1 MKILVTG
8 GAGFIGTNLC
18 NELRSRGKNVVACDL
33 YNTDGDDYIRCDV
46 RNYRQIE
53 KVFEEYGSFDFVYH
67 LAAEYGRWNGEAYYE
82 NLWQTNIIGTKH
94 I

>member
-33 YNTDGDDYIRCDV
+33 YNTDGDDYIRCD
-46 RNYRQIE
+46 Q
-53 KVFEEYGSFDFVYH
+53 
-67 LAAEYGRWNGEAYYE
+67 AY
-82 NLWQTNIIGTKH
+82 LMDRTKETDE
-94 I
+94 IDRIY